1 MCYIHS
7 LGCDMTYQI
16 NYATERLC
24 NTLVSK
30 FIQFNKPNEIHE
42 ANCGRLEDQFFHEG
56 EVSHVADRTSRRP
69 FPK

>member
-1 MCYIHS
+1 MCYMHS
-7 LGCDMTYQI
+7 HGCDMTYQI

-24 NTLVSK
+24 NTLVSNV
-30 FIQFNKPNEIHE
+30 FNVINPMRYMKPN
-42 ANCGRLEDQFFHEG
+42 CGPLEDQFFHEG